1 MLILVIVTI
10 TVAVLYDFLNG
21 MNDAGNSIATIV
33 ATNVLPPKLAVA
45 WAAFFNF
52 VAFVVFYGSPV
63 AHTIGTG
70 IIIPDIIK
78 GDNIFILC
86 SLLGAGFWVLLC
98 ALNGIPNSVS
108 HALIGALIGPALV
121 KGGIKTVIF
130 SGIFKIVIFIALAP
144 MFGFIIGFFFMNL
157 TLLIWGK
164 KPPLK
169 IDRYFRVLQLVSS
182 ACFSLGHGGNDAQKT
197 MGIILMLLI
206 GTGYLPAGSAVP
218 LWTAIMCYTAIAMG
232 TLLGSGKI
240 VKTLGK
246 GLVHLKPIG
255 GFCAETAGALTLF
268 GVTMAGIP
276 VSTTHTITGAIMG
289 VGVTK
294 RASAVKWKLAANIVV
309 AWVLTIPSAMIFSA
323 IIYFIISH
331 FI

>member
-1 MLILVIVTI
+1 MLVLVIITI
-10 TVAVLYDFLNG
+10 VVAVLYDFLNG

-33 ATNVLPPKLAVA
+33 GTNVLPPKLAVV

-52 VAFVVFYGSPV
+52 LAFGIFYGSPV

-70 IIIPDIIK
+70 IIIPEIIK
-78 GDNIFILC
+78 DDNVFILC
-86 SLLGAGFWVLLC
+86 SLLGAGSWVLIC
-98 ALNGIPNSVS
+98 ARNGIPNSVS
-108 HALIGALIGPALV
+108 HALIGGLIGPAMI
-121 KGGIKTVIF
+121 KGGISAVIF
-130 SGIFKIVIFIALAP
+130 SGVFKIAIFIALAP
-144 MFGFIIGFFFMNL
+144 LFGFIIGYFFMNL

-164 KPPLK
+164 RPPLTT
-169 IDRYFRVLQLVSS
+169 DRYFRVLQLLSS
-182 ACFSLGHGGNDAQKT
+182 AAFSIGHGGNDAQKT

-206 GTGYLPAGSAVP
+206 GTGYLPQGSEIP
-218 LWTAIMCYTAIAMG
+218 LWVALMCYTAIALG

-246 GLVHLKPIG
+246 GLCHLKPIG

-268 GVTMAGIP
+268 GVTLAGIP

-309 AWVLTIPSAMIFSA
+309 AWVLTIPASMFFSA
-323 IIYFIISH
+323 VIYFLLKL

>member
-1 MLILVIVTI
+1 MLVLVIITI
-10 TVAVLYDFLNG
+10 VVAVLYDFLNG

-33 ATNVLPPKLAVA
+33 GTNVLPPKLAVV

-52 VAFVVFYGSPV
+52 LAFGIFYGSPV

-70 IIIPDIIK
+70 IIIPEIIK
-78 GDNIFILC
+78 NDNVFILC
-86 SLLGAGFWVLLC
+86 SLLGAGSWVLIC
-98 ALNGIPNSVS
+98 ARNGIPNSVS
-108 HALIGALIGPALV
+108 HALIGGLIGPAMI
-121 KGGIKTVIF
+121 KGGISAVIF
-130 SGIFKIVIFIALAP
+130 SGVFKIAIFIALAP
-144 MFGFIIGFFFMNL
+144 LFGFIIGYFFMNL

-164 KPPLK
+164 RPPLTT
-169 IDRYFRVLQLVSS
+169 DRYFRVFQLLSS
-182 ACFSLGHGGNDAQKT
+182 AAFSVGHGGNDAQKT

-206 GTGYLPAGSAVP
+206 GTGYLPQGSEIP
-218 LWTAIMCYTAIAMG
+218 LWVALMCYTAIALG

-246 GLVHLKPIG
+246 GLCHLKPIG

-268 GVTMAGIP
+268 GVTLAGIP

-294 RASAVKWKLAANIVV
+294 RASAIKWKLAANIVV
-309 AWVLTIPSAMIFSA
+309 AWVLTIPASMFFSA
-323 IIYFIISH
+323 VIYFILKL

>member
-1 MLILVIVTI
+1 MLVLVIITI
-10 TVAVLYDFLNG
+10 VVAVLYDFLNG

-33 ATNVLPPKLAVA
+33 GTNVLPPKLAVV

-52 VAFVVFYGSPV
+52 LAFGIFYGSPV

-70 IIIPDIIK
+70 IIIPEIIK
-78 GDNIFILC
+78 NDNVFILC
-86 SLLGAGFWVLLC
+86 SLLGAGSWVLIC
-98 ALNGIPNSVS
+98 ARNGIPNSVS
-108 HALIGALIGPALV
+108 HALIGGLIGPAMI
-121 KGGIKTVIF
+121 KGGISAVIF
-130 SGIFKIVIFIALAP
+130 SGVFKIAIFIALAP
-144 MFGFIIGFFFMNL
+144 LFGFIIGYFFMNL

-164 KPPLK
+164 RPPLTT
-169 IDRYFRVLQLVSS
+169 DRYFRVLQLLSS
-182 ACFSLGHGGNDAQKT
+182 AAFSIGHGGNDAQKT

-206 GTGYLPAGSAVP
+206 GTGYLPQGSEIP
-218 LWTAIMCYTAIAMG
+218 LWVALMCYTAIALG

-246 GLVHLKPIG
+246 GLCHLKPIG

-268 GVTMAGIP
+268 GVTLAGIP

-309 AWVLTIPSAMIFSA
+309 AWVLTIPASMFFSA
-323 IIYFIISH
+323 VIYFLLKL

>member
-10 TVAVLYDFLNG
+10 AVAILYDFLNG

-33 ATNVLPPKLAVA
+33 GTNVLPPKLAVL

-52 VAFVVFYGSPV
+52 LAFGIFYGSPV
-63 AHTIGTG
+63 AHTIGKG
-70 IIIPDIIK
+70 IIVPDIIK
-78 GDNIFILC
+78 DDNVFILC
-86 SLLGAGFWVLLC
+86 SLLGAGSWVLIC
-98 ALNGIPNSVS
+98 ARNGIPNSVS
-108 HALIGALIGPALV
+108 HALIGGLIGPALI
-121 KGGIKTVIF
+121 KGGTTAVFF
-130 SGIFKIVIFIALAP
+130 SGIFKIVAFIAFAP
-144 MFGFIIGFFFMNL
+144 LFGFIIGFFFMNL
-157 TLLIWGK
+157 TMLIWGR

-182 ACFSLGHGGNDAQKT
+182 AFFSLGHGGNDAQKT

-206 GTGYLPAGSAVP
+206 GTGYLPKDAEIP
-218 LWTAIMCYTAIAMG
+218 LWVALTCYTAIALG

-268 GVTMAGIP
+268 GVTLAGIP

-294 RASAVKWKLAANIVV
+294 RASAVKWKLAGNIIV
-309 AWVLTIPSAMIFSA
+309 AWVLTIPCAGIFSA
-323 IIYFIISH
+323 IIYFLMH
-331 FI
+331 LFI

>member
-1 MLILVIVTI
+1 MTVIVIITI
-10 TVAVLYDFLNG
+10 AVAILYDFLNG

-33 ATNVLPPKLAVA
+33 GTNVLPPKLAVF
-45 WAAFFNF
+45 WAASFNF
-52 VAFVVFYGSPV
+52 IAFGIFYGSPV
-63 AHTIGTG
+63 AHTIGRG
-70 IIIPDIIK
+70 IILPEIIK
-78 GDNIFILC
+78 NDSIFVLC
-86 SLLGAGFWVLLC
+86 SLLGAGSWVLIC
-98 ALNGIPNSVS
+98 ARNGIPNSVS
-108 HALIGALIGPALV
+108 HALIGGLIGPALI
-121 KGGIKTVIF
+121 KGGSTAVIF
-130 SGIFKIVIFIALAP
+130 SGVFKIVIFIGLAP
-144 MFGFIIGFFFMNL
+144 LFGFIIGYFFMNL

-169 IDRYFRVLQLVSS
+169 IDRYFRVLQLISS
-182 ACFSLGHGGNDAQKT
+182 AFFSLGHGGNDAQKT

-206 GTGYLPAGSAVP
+206 GTGFLPEGADVP
-218 LWTAIMCYTAIAMG
+218 IWVALTCYTAIAMG

-268 GVTMAGIP
+268 GVTLAGIP

-294 RASAVKWKLAANIVV
+294 RASCVKWKLAANIVV
-309 AWVLTIPSAMIFSA
+309 AWVLTIPASMAFSA
-323 IIYFIISH
+323 LIYFLLNL